1 MNRFKMNL
9 KSRKGITLIALVIT
23 IVVLIILAGVL
34 INISLGN
41 NGIFNRAKTAKEQY
55 QNAQDYEEGQIAKYS
70 NEIDDYVSGNR
81 SSTSRK
87 DIIFNTSQ
95 SGTREINIEQNVNN
109 WDFIIVYY
117 RVAGNTSGSI
127 VFDTTETSTYTPA
140 YCYYSDYCFGIIT
153 LNTETNKVTMTVK
166 GSSSDWN
173 QTTYSYLTKAIGV
186 KL

>member
-1 MNRFKMNL
+1 MIKRFSEKENL
-9 KSRKGITLIALVIT
+9 GITLIALVIT
-23 IVVLIILAGVL
+23 IIVLLILAGITVAQL
-34 INISLGN
+34 SGN
-41 NGIFNRAKTAKEQY
+41 GLLERTR
-55 QNAQDYEEGQIAKYS
+55 IAKNTYKDS
-70 NEIDDYVSGNR
+70 ELKQENSINEYNSKIDEIVGNR

-117 RVAGNTSGSI
+117 MVAANTSGSI
-127 VFDTTETSTYTPA
+127 VFDTTETSTYHPT
-140 YCYYSDYCFGIIT
+140 YCNSYEYCLGSVD
-153 LNTETNKVTMTVK
+153 LNVETNKITMTVT
-166 GSSSDWN
+166 GSSSTWN